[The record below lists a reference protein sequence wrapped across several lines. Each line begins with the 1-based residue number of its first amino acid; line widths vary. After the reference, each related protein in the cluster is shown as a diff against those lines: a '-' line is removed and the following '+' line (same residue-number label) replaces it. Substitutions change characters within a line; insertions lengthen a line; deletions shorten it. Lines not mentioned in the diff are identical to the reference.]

1 MPEKIIRENV
11 ADAAEKYSCIFGA
24 NKNLY
29 RTIPSMQDGLK
40 PGKRRLFYAWWE
52 NAGKPTNTKKET
64 LNRLKFQKV
73 HNIASWS
80 MVYHPHS
87 VDSNEEIIANEGQDW
102 NNNVLT
108 VVPQGNF
115 GSIRGDRPASG
126 RYIEA
131 KMSEYLIDCFFD
143 DFYKYSIPM
152 KESYDGERIEPEFLP
167 AKYPHALFNPQLSGI
182 GYGLASNI
190 ISFNVAEVLRATI
203 KLIKDPHAK
212 IMLVPDI
219 PTGAEIVDTGLFKE
233 INKTGVGKITM
244 RASAEINHNKN
255 IINITSLPLQMS
267 SMQIIKK
274 IIEKKKKNEFQE
286 IIDILDY
293 TKLGKTDIRIILKND
308 ANPDKVLKKLYEK
321 GTGLKDTFP
330 VCIKLIDDYREFDYG
345 IKSFLKEWIEYRR
358 DVVRSMFSNNLIQT
372 MEKQHMNEVLLFVFN
387 EDNAEKTLKICKKSS
402 SRKETIEKLQSKYGI
417 TSLQASTIADMR
429 LYNFNKDSYQR
440 YKEEKKILKDEVDKI
455 MAILDNE
462 NLIDEFIIDQLE
474 SGIKKYGQPRR
485 SKIVKEDSEL
495 DIEQIPDTEHLI
507 AITENGIIKKINLD
521 KFNTIGVVGKK
532 PDNFS
537 IIRINN
543 REDILIIDS
552 TGEGIRIPVSSLPD
566 MDINDTGVELSR
578 YFKCSGKIISMLKLQ
593 DIDMLDDKFL
603 TIILVTKYGFC
614 KRIKIKEFKGITG
627 SRNSITLNDGDEVV
641 SALFAMED
649 DSSDIIIYT
658 NKGYGIRIP
667 INDIKIYGKAAKGS
681 RQIQLKENEF
691 VINSNVIDPLRKT
704 LFYITSAGRMKI
716 TQEKYFPR
724 MKKTD
729 EPLQLITLENNE
741 TLLYILSVSH
751 KKDTAR
757 VYFKN
762 KEPVEYKLSNLKLT
776 TRIAKGEKVLK
787 VPKGESVVSV
797 KIILS

>member
-1 MPEKIIRENV
+1 M
-11 ADAAEKYSCIFGA
+11 
-24 NKNLY
+24 
-29 RTIPSMQDGLK
+29 
-40 PGKRRLFYAWWE
+40 FYAWWE

-267 SMQIIKK
+267 SMQVIKK

-455 MAILDNE
+455 MTILDNE

-532 PDNFS
+532 SDNFS

-751 KKDTAR
+751 KKDTVR

>member
-1 MPEKIIRENV
+1 M
-11 ADAAEKYSCIFGA
+11 
-24 NKNLY
+24 
-29 RTIPSMQDGLK
+29 
-40 PGKRRLFYAWWE
+40 FYAWWE

-455 MAILDNE
+455 MTILDNE

-532 PDNFS
+532 SDNFS

>member
-1 MPEKIIRENV
+1 
-11 ADAAEKYSCIFGA
+11 
-24 NKNLY
+24 
-29 RTIPSMQDGLK
+29 
-40 PGKRRLFYAWWE
+40 
-52 NAGKPTNTKKET
+52 
-64 LNRLKFQKV
+64 
-73 HNIASWS
+73 

-267 SMQIIKK
+267 SMQVIKK

-387 EDNAEKTLKICKKSS
+387 EDNAEETLKICKKSS
-402 SRKETIEKLQSKYGI
+402 SRKETIEKLQRKYNI

-440 YKEEKKILKDEVDKI
+440 YKEEKKILNDEVNRT

-495 DIEQIPDTEHLI
+495 DIKQIPDTEHLI

-521 KFNTIGVVGKK
+521 KFNTVGVVGKK
-532 PDNFS
+532 SDNFS
-537 IIRINN
+537 VIRIKN

-552 TGEGIRIPVSSLPD
+552 QGEGIRIPVSSLPD

-578 YFKCSGKIISMLKLQ
+578 YFKCSGKIIAMLKLQ
-593 DIDMLDDKFL
+593 DISMLKDKFL

-614 KRIKIKEFKGITG
+614 KRIKISEFKGLTG

-641 SALFAMED
+641 SALFGMED
-649 DSSDIIIYT
+649 DNSDIIIYT
-658 NKGYGIRIP
+658 NKGYGVRIP
-667 INDIKIYGKAAKGS
+667 VNDIKIYGKAAKGS

-691 VINSNVIDPLRKT
+691 VINANIIDPMRKT
-704 LFYITSAGRMKI
+704 LFYVTSAGRMKI

-762 KEPVEYKLSNLKLT
+762 KEPVEYKLNNLKLT
-776 TRIAKGEKVLK
+776 TRIAKGEKVVK
-787 VPKGESVVSV
+787 VPRGESVVSI
-797 KIILS
+797 KII

>member
-1 MPEKIIRENV
+1 M
-11 ADAAEKYSCIFGA
+11 
-24 NKNLY
+24 
-29 RTIPSMQDGLK
+29 
-40 PGKRRLFYAWWE
+40 FYAWWE

-267 SMQIIKK
+267 SMQVIKK

-387 EDNAEKTLKICKKSS
+387 EDNAEKTLKICKRSS

-532 PDNFS
+532 SDNFS

-681 RQIQLKENEF
+681 RQIQLKEKEF

-751 KKDTAR
+751 KKDTVR

>member
-1 MPEKIIRENV
+1 M
-11 ADAAEKYSCIFGA
+11 
-24 NKNLY
+24 
-29 RTIPSMQDGLK
+29 
-40 PGKRRLFYAWWE
+40 FYAWWE

-267 SMQIIKK
+267 SMQVIKK

-532 PDNFS
+532 SDNFS

-751 KKDTAR
+751 KKDTVR

>member
-203 KLIKDPHAK
+203 KLIKDPHSK

-267 SMQIIKK
+267 SMQVIKK

-507 AITENGIIKKINLD
+507 AITEHGIIKKINLD

-532 PDNFS
+532 SDNFS

>member
-1 MPEKIIRENV
+1 MAEKIIKENV

-29 RTIPSMQDGLK
+29 RTIPNFQDGLK
-40 PGKRRLFYAWWE
+40 PSKRRIFYSWWE
-52 NAGKPTNTKKET
+52 NSGKPTNTKKET
-64 LNRLKFQKV
+64 LNRLRFSKV
-73 HNIASWS
+73 SNIASAA
-80 MVYHPHS
+80 MVYHPHAFIS
-87 VDSNEEIIANEGQDW
+87 SEEIISNEGQDW

-108 VVPQGNF
+108 IIPQGNF
-115 GSIRGDRPASG
+115 GSIRGDKPAAG
-126 RYIEA
+126 RYTEA

-143 DFYKYSIPM
+143 DFYKYCVPM
-152 KESYDGERIEPEFLP
+152 KESYDGERMEPEFLP

-203 KLIKDPHAK
+203 KLIRDPHAK
-212 IMLVPDI
+212 IMLIPDI
-219 PTGAEIVDTGLFKE
+219 PTGAEVVDTGLFKE

-244 RASAEINHNKN
+244 RASAEIDHNKN
-255 IINITSLPLQMS
+255 IIRITSLPLQMS
-267 SMQIIKK
+267 SMQVIKK

-286 IIDILDY
+286 IIEILDY
-293 TKLGKTDIRIILKND
+293 TKLGKTDIRIQLKND
-308 ANPDKVLKKLYEK
+308 VNPDKVLKKLYNK

-358 DVVRSMFSNNLIQT
+358 DVVRSMFSNDLIQT

-387 EDNAEKTLKICKKSS
+387 EDNAEKTLKICKKSN
-402 SRKETIEKLQSKYGI
+402 SRKETIEKLQKTYDI

-440 YKEEKKILKDEVDKI
+440 YKEEKKALAENVDRI
-455 MAILDNE
+455 MNILDNE
-462 NLIDEFIIDQLE
+462 NLIDDFIIEQLE

-507 AITENGIIKKINLD
+507 AITETGIIKKINLD
-521 KFNTIGVVGKK
+521 KFDTVGVVGKK
-532 PDNFS
+532 SDNFS
-537 IIRINN
+537 IIRIKN

-552 TGEGIRIPVSSLPD
+552 QGEGIRIPVSSLPD
-566 MDINDTGVELSR
+566 MEINDSGVELSR
-578 YFKCSGKIISMLKLQ
+578 YFKCTGKIIAMLKLQ
-593 DIDMLDDKFL
+593 DISMLKDKSI

-614 KRIKIKEFKGITG
+614 KRIKISEFKGLTG

-641 SALFAMED
+641 SALFGLED
-649 DSSDIIIYT
+649 DDSDIIIYT
-658 NKGYGIRIP
+658 DRGYGIRIP
-667 INDIKIYGKAAKGS
+667 VTDIKIYGKAAKGS
-681 RQIQLKENEF
+681 RQIKLNDNEF
-691 VINSNVIDPLRKT
+691 VINANLIDPLKKS
-704 LFYITSAGRMKI
+704 LFYVTSAGRMKI

-741 TLLYILSVSH
+741 TLLHILSVSH
-751 KKDTAR
+751 KKDTVR

-776 TRIAKGEKVLK
+776 TRIAKGEKVVK
-787 VPKGESVVSV
+787 VPRGESVVSI
-797 KIILS
+797 KII

>member
-1 MPEKIIRENV
+1 M
-11 ADAAEKYSCIFGA
+11 
-24 NKNLY
+24 
-29 RTIPSMQDGLK
+29 
-40 PGKRRLFYAWWE
+40 FYAWWE

-532 PDNFS
+532 SDNFS

>member
-1 MPEKIIRENV
+1 M
-11 ADAAEKYSCIFGA
+11 
-24 NKNLY
+24 
-29 RTIPSMQDGLK
+29 
-40 PGKRRLFYAWWE
+40 FYAWWE

-64 LNRLKFQKV
+64 LNKLKFQKV

-80 MVYHPHS
+80 MIYHPHS
-87 VDSNEEIIANEGQDW
+87 VDSNEEIVANEGQDW

-126 RYIEA
+126 RYTEA

-152 KESYDGERIEPEFLP
+152 KESYDGERVEPEFLP

-190 ISFNVAEVLRATI
+190 ISFNVAEVLKATI

-212 IMLVPDI
+212 IMLIPDI
-219 PTGAEIVDTGLFKE
+219 PTGAEVVDTGLFKE

-244 RASAEINHNKN
+244 RASAEIDHNKN

-267 SMQIIKK
+267 SMQVIKK

-286 IIDILDY
+286 IIEILDY
-293 TKLGKTDIRIILKND
+293 TKLGKTDIRIQLKND
-308 ANPDKVLKKLYEK
+308 VNPDKVLKKLYNK

-358 DVVRSMFSNNLIQT
+358 DVVRSMFSNDLIQT

-387 EDNAEKTLKICKKSS
+387 EDNAEKTLKICKKSN
-402 SRKETIEKLQSKYGI
+402 SRKETIEKLQKTYDI

-440 YKEEKKILKDEVDKI
+440 YKEEKKALAENVDRI
-455 MAILDNE
+455 MNILDNE
-462 NLIDEFIIDQLE
+462 NLIDDFIIEQLE

-507 AITENGIIKKINLD
+507 AITETGIIKKINLD
-521 KFNTIGVVGKK
+521 KFDTIGVVGKK
-532 PDNFS
+532 SDNFS
-537 IIRINN
+537 VIRIKN

-552 TGEGIRIPVSSLPD
+552 QGEGIRIPVSSLPD

-578 YFKCSGKIISMLKLQ
+578 YFKCTGKIVSMLKLS
-593 DIDMLDDKFL
+593 DTSMLKDKHI
-603 TIILVTKYGFC
+603 TITLVTKWGLC
-614 KRIKIKEFKGITG
+614 KRVKMSEFKGLSGTR
-627 SRNSITLNDGDEVV
+627 SLITLNDSDELVA
-641 SALFAMED
+641 ALFTLD
-649 DSSDIIIYT
+649 DDNNDIIIYT
-658 NKGYGIRIP
+658 NGGYGVRIP
-667 INDIKIYGKAAKGS
+667 VKDIKISGKAAKGTK
-681 RQIQLKENEF
+681 QINLYSDANIIEN
-691 VINSNVIDPLRKT
+691 VINANIIDSSKKT
-704 LFYITSAGRMKI
+704 LLYVTTSGKMKV

-724 MKKTD
+724 QKRGD
-729 EPLQLITLENNE
+729 DSLQLITLDIGKNE
-741 TLLYILSVSH
+741 QLLYVASVSH
-751 KKDTAR
+751 KKDTVR

-762 KEPVEYKLSNLKLT
+762 KEPVEYKLNNLKLT
-776 TRIAKGEKVLK
+776 TRIAKGEKVVK
-787 VPKGESVVSV
+787 VPRGESVVSI
-797 KIILS
+797 KII

>member
-729 EPLQLITLENNE
+729 EPLQLITLENND

>member
-1 MPEKIIRENV
+1 M
-11 ADAAEKYSCIFGA
+11 
-24 NKNLY
+24 
-29 RTIPSMQDGLK
+29 
-40 PGKRRLFYAWWE
+40 FYAWWE

-267 SMQIIKK
+267 SMQVIKK

-532 PDNFS
+532 SDNFS

>member
-1 MPEKIIRENV
+1 M
-11 ADAAEKYSCIFGA
+11 
-24 NKNLY
+24 
-29 RTIPSMQDGLK
+29 
-40 PGKRRLFYAWWE
+40 FYAWWE

-267 SMQIIKK
+267 SMQVIKK

-358 DVVRSMFSNNLIQT
+358 DVARSMFSNNLIQT

-532 PDNFS
+532 SDNFS

-681 RQIQLKENEF
+681 RQIQLKEKEF

-751 KKDTAR
+751 KKDTVR